1 MVSREPLARR
11 PGLLITR
18 PQALGAELAA
28 RVVREG
34 GRAWL
39 FPTLEIRP
47 LPFNAEQAKALLAPA
62 DWIVFISA
70 NAVSF
75 GWPWVIR
82 GAPVRAQLAAV
93 GRATAERLEQQSR
106 LPVLHPTHGAD
117 SEALLALPEFSAP
130 AGKTVVIVRGRGG
143 REWLKS
149 TLESRGAHVNYLEC
163 YERCLPHPDLGDLD
177 DALAQGA
184 VISVQSAEAL
194 KNLWTLAGETRHDVL
209 QRCDFL
215 VSHPKIAA
223 AAQSLGIR
231 HIHVTEPGEA
241 ALVAYWKTLTTLLPS

>member
-1 MVSREPLARR
+1 MVSRVPLRR

-18 PQALGAELAA
+18 PRVLGEELAA
-28 RVVREG
+28 RIAQEG
-34 GRAWL
+34 GQAWL

-47 LPFNAEQAKALLAPA
+47 LPLRAEQAKAVLQPA
-62 DWIVFISA
+62 DWIIFISA

-75 GWPWVIR
+75 GWPWVIQS
-82 GAPVRAQLAAV
+82 APVRGRLAAV
-93 GRATAERLEQQSR
+93 GQATAERLEKQSR
-106 LPVLHPTHGAD
+106 LPVLYPTQGAD
-117 SEALLALPEFSAP
+117 SEALLSMPEFAAI
-130 AGKTVVIVRGRGG
+130 AGQTMAIVRGRGG

-163 YERCLPHPDLGDLD
+163 YERCLPNPDLGDLD

-184 VISVQSAEAL
+184 AISVQSAEAL
-194 KNLWTLAGETRHDVL
+194 KNLWTLAGETRHGVL
-209 QRCDFL
+209 QQRDFL

-231 HIHVTEPGEA
+231 RVHVTEPGEA